1 MAFILYLGNRA
12 TVVGVVSR
20 GDDCAAFN
28 RPSIYTNVQKHYDGS
43 IEELRIM
50 IARIHNEN
58 FAYIRCP
65 DKDQLQV
72 ILSKRLY
79 V

>member
-1 MAFILYLGNRA
+1 MIALLLTVLAFIPMSKN
-12 TVVGVVSR
+12 
-20 GDDCAAFN
+20 
-28 RPSIYTNVQKHYDGS
+28 IYDGS

-72 ILSKRLY
+72 ILSKELY

>member
-1 MAFILYLGNRA
+1 MAIILYLGNRA
-12 TVVGVVSR
+12 NVVGVVSR
-20 GDDCAAFN
+20 SDDCAAFN
-28 RPSIYTNVQKHYDGS
+28 SPGIYTNVQNIYDGS

-72 ILSKRLY
+72 ILSKELY